1 MTINWPEI
9 ITTIAS
15 EIVLLAAAA
24 WLIKA
29 LVSNRMVLDVEKFK
43 TELKA
48 NADAEIARVTSS
60 LTCVQA
66 MQLVD
71 EFSRSLQQLQHIQHK
86 MTRTN
91 FEQQKIYSA
100 LGEKV
105 AGFLNQVAQGT
116 AQGSLMSATQQMQ
129 ETQMSFNLQYLMLQE
144 NMQNDSREYTV
155 LSNVMKSSFDALKG
169 MLSNLR

>member
-9 ITTIAS
+9 IPTIAS

-43 TELKA
+43 TELRA
-48 NADAEIARVTSS
+48 NSDAEIARVTSS
-60 LTCVQA
+60 LTRAQA
-66 MQLVD
+66 TQLVD
-71 EFSRSLQQLQHIQHK
+71 ESSRSLQQLHHIQQK

-91 FEQQKIYSA
+91 AEQQKIYSA

-105 AGFLNQVAQGT
+105 AGFLNQVAQVT
-116 AQGSLMSATQQMQ
+116 APGSLMSATQQMQ
-129 ETQMSFNLQYLMLQE
+129 EAQMSFNLQYLMLQG
-144 NMQNDSREYTV
+144 NMQNENSEYTS
-155 LSNVMKSSFDALKG
+155 LSNVMKSRFEALKG
-169 MLSNLR
+169 MLSNLQ